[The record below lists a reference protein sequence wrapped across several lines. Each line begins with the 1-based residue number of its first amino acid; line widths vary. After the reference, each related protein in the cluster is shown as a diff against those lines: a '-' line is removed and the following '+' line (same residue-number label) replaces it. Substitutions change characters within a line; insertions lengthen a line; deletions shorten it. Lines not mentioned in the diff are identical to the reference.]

1 MGDSFDIAKNSNVFN
16 FDAWLKQKLFP
27 EKRLFIHNRLVQCVA
42 EGSGNVIF
50 ISRYVICMNL
60 DRNVALMSY
69 AIKTTS

>member
-1 MGDSFDIAKNSNVFN
+1 M
-16 FDAWLKQKLFP
+16 
-27 EKRLFIHNRLVQCVA
+27 QCVA

-69 AIKTTS
+69 AIKTTTQKRSTLVSGGLWNRGGDTNLDRFYH